1 MKGKD
6 IMNIN
11 SSPRYWLKIFFM
23 VSLLIGPNQDI
34 QASDSQIL
42 TNLPPEKVA
51 DYMHSIIQADRKIY
65 TTYVVKRM
73 QEQGIVLA
81 KEDWESKN
89 AIPLPAQFLHL
100 SSKLV
105 AESGVGIRFRLISLW
120 PIKRRNG
127 PATEFERK
135 SLEDLKASPDVPQR
149 GIVASGRKKFFQ
161 SIYADKAIN
170 GACASCH
177 NAHPLS
183 PKRDF
188 RVGDLMGGI
197 VITIPLDK

>member
-1 MKGKD
+1 MKRKGF
-6 IMNIN
+6 N
-11 SSPRYWLKIFFM
+11 SYLLTILFIFGLM
-23 VSLLIGPNQDI
+23 TGITQGI
-34 QASDSQIL
+34 QASDSQP
-42 TNLPPEKVA
+42 LPDLSPEKVA
-51 DYMHSIIQADRKIY
+51 DYMHSIIEADRKIY
-65 TTYVVKRM
+65 TTHVVKRM

-81 KEDWESKN
+81 REDWETKN

-120 PIKRRNG
+120 PIHRRNG

-135 SLEDLKASPDVPQR
+135 GLESLQRTPDMPQR
-149 GIVASGRKKFFQ
+149 GIVNSGKKNFFQ
-161 SIYADKAIN
+161 AIYADTAIST
-170 GACASCH
+170 ACASCH

-188 RVGDLMGGI
+188 KVGDLMGGV
-197 VITIPLDK
+197 VITIPLEQ

>member
-1 MKGKD
+1 MIRK
-6 IMNIN
+6 
-11 SSPRYWLKIFFM
+11 SSSHLLFQ
-23 VSLLIGPNQDI
+23 SLFLISLCLGFNHNLE
-34 QASDSQIL
+34 ASDSL
-42 TNLPPEKVA
+42 LLPDLSPDKVA
-51 DYMHSIIQADRKIY
+51 DYMHAIIQADRKIY
-65 TTYVVKRM
+65 STYVVKRM

-81 KEDWESKN
+81 REDWETKN

-120 PIKRRNG
+120 PIHRRNG

-135 SLEDLKASPDVPQR
+135 SLAELQTAPDVPQR
-149 GIVASGRKKFFQ
+149 GIVATGKKKFFQ
-161 SIYADKAIN
+161 AIYADSAITT
-170 GACASCH
+170 ACTTCH

-188 RVGDLMGGI
+188 QVGDLMGGI
-197 VITIPLDK
+197 VITIPIEP

>member
-1 MKGKD
+1 
-6 IMNIN
+6 MNRKH
-11 SSPRYWLKIFFM
+11 SRRLFLTLLFM
-23 VSLLIGPNQDI
+23 LNLVMGINQDV
-34 QASDSQIL
+34 QASDNPTFPDLS
-42 TNLPPEKVA
+42 PEKVA
-51 DYMHSIIQADRKIY
+51 DYMHSIIEADRKIY

-81 KEDWESKN
+81 KEDWENKN

-105 AESGVGIRFRLISLW
+105 AESGIGIRFRLISLW
-120 PIKRRNG
+120 PIQRRNG

-135 SLEDLKASPDVPQR
+135 SLEGLQSSPDIPQR
-149 GIVASGRKKFFQ
+149 GIVSTGKKKFFQ
-161 SIYADKAIN
+161 AIYADTAIN
-170 GACASCH
+170 TACASCH

-188 RVGDLMGGI
+188 QVGDIMGGV
-197 VITIPLDK
+197 VITIPLEK

>member
-1 MKGKD
+1 MNRKGC
-6 IMNIN
+6 N
-11 SSPRYWLKIFFM
+11 RYLLTSVFM
-23 VSLLIGPNQDI
+23 FSLMAGINQDV
-34 QASDSQIL
+34 QGSDNQP
-42 TNLPPEKVA
+42 LPDLSPEKVA
-51 DYMHSIIQADRKIY
+51 DYMHSIIEADRTIY
-65 TTYVVKRM
+65 TTHVVKRM

-81 KEDWESKN
+81 REDWETKN

-120 PIKRRNG
+120 PIHRRNG

-135 SLEDLKASPDVPQR
+135 GLESLHQSPERPQR
-149 GIVASGRKKFFQ
+149 GIVTSGKKKFFQ
-161 SIYADKAIN
+161 AIYADKAIN
-170 GACASCH
+170 TACASCH

-188 RVGDLMGGI
+188 QVGDLMGGV
-197 VITIPLDK
+197 VITIPLEK

>member
-1 MKGKD
+1 MNRKG
-6 IMNIN
+6 
-11 SSPRYWLKIFFM
+11 SSRHLLTPLFM
-23 VSLLIGPNQDI
+23 LSLILGFIQDI
-34 QASDSQIL
+34 QASDKL
-42 TNLPPEKVA
+42 VLPDLSPEKVA
-51 DYMHSIIQADRKIY
+51 DYMHSIIEADRAIY

-81 KEDWESKN
+81 REDWESKN

-120 PIKRRNG
+120 PIHRHNG

-135 SLEDLKASPDVPQR
+135 GLEDLQHSPDMPQR
-149 GIVASGRKKFFQ
+149 GIVTSGKKKFFQ
-161 SIYADKAIN
+161 AIYADKAIN
-170 GACASCH
+170 TACASCH

-188 RVGDLMGGI
+188 QIGDLMGGV
-197 VITIPLDK
+197 VITIPLE

>member
-1 MKGKD
+1 M
-6 IMNIN
+6 MNITD
-11 SSPRYWLKIFFM
+11 SSRHWLTTFFI
-23 VSLLIGPNQDI
+23 VSLIMGLNQDI
-34 QASDSQIL
+34 QASDKQVFSNL
-42 TNLPPEKVA
+42 TPEKVA
-51 DYMHSIIQADRKIY
+51 DYMHSIIEADRKIY
-65 TTYVVKRM
+65 TTYVVERM

-105 AESGVGIRFRLISLW
+105 AESGVGIRFRLVSLW
-120 PIKRRNG
+120 PIQRRNG

-135 SLEDLKASPDVPQR
+135 SLENLQRSPDVPQR
-149 GIVASGRKKFFQ
+149 GIVTSGRKKFFQ
-161 SIYADKAIN
+161 SIYADKASTA
-170 GACASCH
+170 ACTSCH

-188 RVGDLMGGI
+188 QVGELMGG
-197 VITIPLDK
+197 VVVTIPLDK

>member
-1 MKGKD
+1 MKNTNGSSRLWFAFLS
-6 IMNIN
+6 ILGIILALNQN
-11 SSPRYWLKIFFM
+11 SQAAEKI
-23 VSLLIGPNQDI
+23 
-34 QASDSQIL
+34 IL
-42 TNLPPEKVA
+42 PDLSPEKVA
-51 DYMHSIIQADRKIY
+51 DYMHSIIEADRKIY

-120 PIKRRNG
+120 PIHRRNG

-135 SLEDLKASPDVPQR
+135 SLEGLQRAPDTPQR
-149 GIVASGRKKFFQ
+149 GIVSSGKKKFFQ
-161 SIYADKAIN
+161 AIYADKASTT
-170 GACASCH
+170 ACTSCH

-188 RVGDLMGGI
+188 QIGDLMGGV
-197 VITIPLDK
+197 VITIPLKQ

>member
-1 MKGKD
+1 MNRKG
-6 IMNIN
+6 
-11 SSPRYWLKIFFM
+11 SSRHLLTTVFM
-23 VSLLIGPNQDI
+23 LNLILGFNQDLP
-34 QASDSQIL
+34 ASDKL
-42 TNLPPEKVA
+42 VLPDLSPEKVA
-51 DYMHSIIQADRKIY
+51 DYMHSIIEADRAIY

-81 KEDWESKN
+81 REDWESKN

-120 PIKRRNG
+120 PIHRRNG

-135 SLEDLKASPDVPQR
+135 GLEDLQDSPDIPQR
-149 GIVASGRKKFFQ
+149 GIVTSGKKKFFQ
-161 SIYADKAIN
+161 AIYADKAIN
-170 GACASCH
+170 TTCASCH

-188 RVGDLMGGI
+188 QVGDLMGGV
-197 VITIPLDK
+197 VITIPIEQ

>member
-1 MKGKD
+1 MMNRKD
-6 IMNIN
+6 FSRRVFAILFLLSLIM
-11 SSPRYWLKIFFM
+11 
-23 VSLLIGPNQDI
+23 GPTQEL
-34 QASDSQIL
+34 QASGN
-42 TNLPPEKVA
+42 TVLPDLSPEKVA
-51 DYMHSIIQADRKIY
+51 DYMHSIIKADRNIY

-73 QEQGIVLA
+73 QELGIVLA
-81 KEDWESKN
+81 SEDWERKN

-120 PIKRRNG
+120 PIHRRNG

-135 SLEDLKASPDVPQR
+135 SLEALESSPDTPQR
-149 GIVASGRKKFFQ
+149 GIVSTGKKKFFQ
-161 SIYADKAIN
+161 AIYADKAITA
-170 GACASCH
+170 ACTTCH

-188 RVGDLMGGI
+188 QVGDLMGGI
-197 VITIPLDK
+197 VITIPLK